1 MLGSLVTWNRVVE
14 CQSADRQ
21 RIGAGRVAQLVE
33 DSYSVTKALDLI
45 LRTS

>member
-33 DSYSVTKALDLI
+33 DSVVQRNQGPGFDP
-45 LRTS
+45 